1 MDKKILNKNFSEEE
15 SKLLIFCYQ
24 VEGTLNTIRRLK
36 RKFPDNFEE
45 TNCDEMIEDV
55 KKVYSVLKK
64 AINNY
69 PDDTRIK
76 EWKDLIQEIENEK
89 LF

>member
-1 MDKKILNKNFSEEE
+1 MYGIFTEEE
-15 SKLLIFCYQ
+15 IKLLNFCYQ
-24 VEGTLNTIRRLK
+24 ISETLNTIRRLK
-36 RKFPDNFEE
+36 RKFPDNLEE
-45 TNCDEMIEDV
+45 TNCGEMIEDV

-69 PDDTRIK
+69 PDDTRMK